1 MYYYTAGIK
10 SYGLQILDILQ
21 MEIKRQYS
29 PELLQG
35 MSHMFSHKKL
45 IGRDE
50 KNRFQSS
57 RDMSNLERIREEMI
71 EDMKRK

>member
-29 PELLQG
+29 AELLQG

-50 KNRFQSS
+50 KGRFMSNK
-57 RDMSNLERIREEMI
+57 DMSDLERIKEEMI
-71 EDMKRK
+71 EEMKLK